1 VESLARP
8 GGNITGSAVL
18 FPEVTAKQMEL
29 IKEAHDKTSRILV
42 IGNWS
47 NPAIQRIWNS
57 LPPPAQRL
65 NVRLEA
71 VDIRAPEDD
80 LDAILPASETR
91 RSSCLGRPAD
101 ILSLR
106 SHCRLRAE

>member
-1 VESLARP
+1 MESLARP

-71 VDIRAPEDD
+71 VDIRAQRT
-80 LDAILPASETR
+80 ISTRYSRLPCVSDPT
-91 RSSCLGRPAD
+91 LF
-101 ILSLR
+101 LS
-106 SHCRLRAE
+106 